1 MSFLSPRGR
10 IGLALVVGGG
20 LVAGAAIAQQNPF
33 GQLPPGYLGKGAVD
47 AARIVAP
54 APSDGDARYEADRKI
69 FAATRDEKDG
79 ARWAMATRD
88 VRMQPPAMMEAFSCA
103 AGVTMTPEAA
113 PKLNKLML
121 RVLVD
126 SMTAN
131 EAAKHAYQRKRPF
144 QIDEGQICQPVS
156 DVASSY
162 DYPSGH
168 TVWGWSWA
176 LVLAE
181 LAPDRATPILARG
194 RAYGES
200 RVICGAHNASA
211 VEAGAVVAASTFA
224 TLHGSPEF
232 RADLDQVRAELAD
245 LKTKSPPPAVE
256 ACASEAELVAQSPY
270 RAPR

>member
-1 MSFLSPRGR
+1 MTLLSRRGR
-10 IGLALVVGGG
+10 LGLALIVGVG
-20 LVAGAAIAQQNPF
+20 LAAGAAIAQQNPF
-33 GQLPPGYLGKGAVD
+33 GQLPPGYLAKGAVD
-47 AARIVAP
+47 AASIVAP
-54 APSDGDARYEADRKI
+54 APSEGDARYEADRRI
-69 FAATRDEKDG
+69 FKATRTEKDSP
-79 ARWAMATRD
+79 RWAMATRD
-88 VRMQPPAMMEAFSCA
+88 VRMQPLAMMEAFSCA
-103 AGVTMTPEAA
+103 AGVTLTPEAA

-144 QIDEGQICQPVS
+144 QIDEGEICQPVS

-181 LAPDRATPILARG
+181 LNPDRASPVLARG

-200 RVICGAHNASA
+200 RMICGAHNASA

-232 RADLDQVRAELAD
+232 RADLDGVRAELAE
-245 LKTKSPPPAVE
+245 LRTKSPTPAAETCAVE
-256 ACASEAELVAQSPY
+256 ADLVAQSPY